1 MRIGLPL
8 SPLFWQYQGHLSLIV
23 PDPWLKVTKGAAPQ
37 AFQTPEVERHP
48 GYLMA
53 SQAASDLKLWVLET
67 DGMSVNSL
75 GFSAGNMWAAC
86 CSSRTTY

>member
-1 MRIGLPL
+1 MAQ
-8 SPLFWQYQGHLSLIV
+8 SDQGSRPCHNRRQVNS
-23 PDPWLKVTKGAAPQ
+23 AAPQ

-75 GFSAGNMWAAC
+75 GFSAGNMWAAD